1 MQHLAIIMD
10 GNRRWAKQHGLPTLE
25 GHRRGYDKV
34 KAVGEWCLDRNIKY
48 LTVYAFSTENW
59 NRAPAEIE
67 YLMKLFEQALTNELN
82 DFVRL
87 GLRLKVIGE
96 RSRFSTAIQQAI
108 ERAEAA
114 TAAGDRGTL
123 QLGLNYGGRL
133 EIIEACK
140 RLAAQTSDGAIITEE
155 LFAAQLWTAG
165 TPDPDLIIRTGGE
178 QRLSNFLLWQSAY
191 SELYFTPTFWPDF
204 TETDL
209 DVAIAEY
216 ESRQRR
222 FGK

>member
-67 YLMKLFEQALTNELN
+67 YLMKLFEQALTNELD

-96 RSRFSTAIQQAI
+96 RSRFSTTIQQAI

-114 TAAGDRGTL
+114 TAGGTRGTL

-140 RLAAQTSDGAIITEE
+140 QLVAQNSNPANITEE
-155 LFAAQLWTAG
+155 IFAAQLWTASA
-165 TPDPDLIIRTGGE
+165 PDPDLIIRTGGE

>member
-34 KAVGEWCLDRNIKY
+34 KAVGEWCLDRGIKY

-67 YLMKLFEQALTNELN
+67 YLMKLFEQALTNEL
-82 DFVRL
+82 DEFVRL
-87 GLRLKVIGE
+87 GLRLKIIGE
-96 RSRFSTAIQQAI
+96 RLRFSTAIQQAI

-140 RLAAQTSDGAIITEE
+140 RLAVQTSDGATITEE
-155 LFAAQLWTAG
+155 SFAAQLWTAG

-191 SELYFTPTFWPDF
+191 SELYFTPTYWPDF

-209 DVAIAEY
+209 DAAIAEY
-216 ESRQRR
+216 DSRQRR